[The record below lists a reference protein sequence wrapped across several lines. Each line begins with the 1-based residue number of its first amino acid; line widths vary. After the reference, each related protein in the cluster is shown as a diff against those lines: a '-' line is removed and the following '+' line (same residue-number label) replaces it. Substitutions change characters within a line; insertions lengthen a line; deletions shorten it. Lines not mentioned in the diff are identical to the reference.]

1 MAIIIMKMMMM
12 MMVTMLLLMMM
23 LLTNRQRIK
32 MKMSSEFEVAL
43 PHKLLTLLVG

>member
-1 MAIIIMKMMMM
+1 MMM

-23 LLTNRQRIK
+23 LTNRQRIK